1 MKSISLRGVDDEL
14 ALLLKEE
21 AEAARKSVNQ
31 WVLKA
36 LKKHVG
42 LEKEKEF
49 TRVYHDLDH
58 LFGRW
63 SEDEFDAIQG
73 KIDGERHIDPELW
86 R

>member
-31 WVLKA
+31 WVLET
-36 LKKHVG
+36 LKRHVG
-42 LEKEKEF
+42 LEKEKRF
-49 TRVYHDLDH
+49 TRVFHDLDH

-73 KIDGERHIDPELW
+73 KIDEERHIDPELW
-86 R
+86 P